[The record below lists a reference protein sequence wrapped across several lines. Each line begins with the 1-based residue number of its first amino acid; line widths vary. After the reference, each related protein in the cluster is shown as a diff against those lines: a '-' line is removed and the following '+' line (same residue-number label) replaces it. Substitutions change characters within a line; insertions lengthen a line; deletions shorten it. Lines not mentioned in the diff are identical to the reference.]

1 MGNAACCSSTT
12 GGDGTTDGLEQRN
25 TKELPGNVV
34 SQDQRQGDKQ
44 LSVFSSQTAMMST
57 MGETTSAQISVK
69 SAKEDNAGMEFETES
84 KESVG
89 RTISSASKFQKK
101 QLAILIPMDDK
112 DVERNPDFQ
121 TPFNGE

>member
-1 MGNAACCSSTT
+1 
-12 GGDGTTDGLEQRN
+12 
-25 TKELPGNVV
+25 
-34 SQDQRQGDKQ
+34 
-44 LSVFSSQTAMMST
+44 
-57 MGETTSAQISVK
+57 
-69 SAKEDNAGMEFETES
+69 MEFETES

-121 TPFNGE
+121 TPFNGEEDSDEDLELELGKLKELEK